1 MPRRCAPSPA
11 GNRNVVPE
19 LSLGQQRRNYVV
31 VAGRAAPPRS
41 AAESRASL
49 ESACKFPRSEHDHD
63 RWELARAP
71 AGATA
76 TTRVTSK
83 TSGNRGTPRAFRDQA
98 RAEDHGN
105 AAVPQTLHDHGESN
119 VSVVRPADN
128 TPDCRNHEISGITD
142 ELSSGPA
149 GYHRKWPSRVLA
161 EGSQASDQSPV
172 QSGPD
177 ARRRRSAVAYRPR
190 RQAPAD
196 LLQVRG
202 T

>member
-1 MPRRCAPSPA
+1 MIPVNGTPESACSFPRFAGARARADCYPMITETGMRRIRGCGLSPQAPRPLVPQPMPRRCAPSPA

-98 RAEDHGN
+98 RADDHGS
-105 AAVPQTLHDHGESN
+105 AAAPQTLHDHGESN
-119 VSVVRPADN
+119 VSVVRPADHAAIL
-128 TPDCRNHEISGITD
+128 PDHG
-142 ELSSGPA
+142 
-149 GYHRKWPSRVLA
+149 
-161 EGSQASDQSPV
+161 
-172 QSGPD
+172 
-177 ARRRRSAVAYRPR
+177 ARR
-190 RQAPAD
+190 D
-196 LLQVRG
+196 DGGL
-202 T
+202 